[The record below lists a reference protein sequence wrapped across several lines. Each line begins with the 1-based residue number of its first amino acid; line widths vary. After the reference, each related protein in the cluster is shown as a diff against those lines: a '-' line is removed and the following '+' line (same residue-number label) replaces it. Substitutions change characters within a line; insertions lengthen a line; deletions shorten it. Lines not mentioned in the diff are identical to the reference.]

1 MQIEPSRIQDKP
13 TAVSSNVTSVARN
26 RSHLH
31 EKSLPPFLSFSLPF
45 LSVMHTP
52 TLLLPAVEAPVVVT
66 SRQQR
71 YVDVMNKKIG

>member
-13 TAVSSNVTSVARN
+13 TAVSSNVTSVARK

-45 LSVMHTP
+45 LSVMHSP
-52 TLLLPAVEAPVVVT
+52 TLLPAVEAPVVVT